1 MSTNTSPK
9 PTPTKIVTFG
19 CWNEHCCD
27 VSSPMYKVINS
38 ISEKDNDA
46 NYFLILGDNIYPQ
59 KTKNASGEKEK
70 IIIDSQ
76 LHDGLDLLKKKI
88 LKTKGS
94 ELYLLLGNHDIEQ
107 ITHDTKIT
115 EKNCTTIIN
124 ERDLSRLNGFNFPTN
139 LTMFQELD
147 TNTLAIMIDTTIYT
161 DDSLDCYSVLG
172 HDPLN
177 LARQQ
182 EEIIKSE
189 MGKKMAERRGGEKYK
204 NIIICGHHPLIGFKN
219 LVVKEGEIK
228 KGVKKPDGIKGGVDT
243 CEIGIY
249 LLLLDVIRLYGDNFF
264 YLCADIHN
272 YQEGN
277 IIMSNGVDSMT
288 IKQHIVGIGGAH
300 LDKDYN
306 GKYIDKQER
315 DDFLKT
321 TMPPPN
327 LTQIEVFLN
336 SQTIDYT
343 KPANINIIDKDKQ
356 INLNYTIGEHFSD
369 YGYLVSEIMNDE
381 VIFRAVNLHIDV
393 PISISSSSSSSGGKR
408 TKKRRSK
415 KGKKSKQKNKKTKK
429 INKKKYG
436 GNQEKSYDFSKI
448 HPASIFI

>member
-1 MSTNTSPK
+1 MATTSR
-9 PTPTKIVTFG
+9 PTSRPTKIVTFG

-27 VSSPMYKVINS
+27 VYSPMYKVINA

-46 NYFLILGDNIYPQ
+46 NYFFILGDNIYPQ

-70 IIIDSQ
+70 IILDGQ
-76 LHDGLDLLKKKI
+76 LHDGIDLLKKKLL
-88 LKTKGS
+88 LKKS
-94 ELYLLLGNHDIEQ
+94 SQLYLLLGNHDIEQ
-107 ITHDTKIT
+107 ITHDTKMT
-115 EKNCTTIIN
+115 EKNCTTLIN
-124 ERDLSRLNGFNFPTN
+124 ERDLSRLNGFNFPNN

-161 DDSLDCYSVLG
+161 DDSLDCYRELG

-177 LARQQ
+177 LSRQQ

-189 MGKKMAERRGGEKYK
+189 MEKKMSERKGGEKYK

-243 CEIGIY
+243 HEIGIY
-249 LLLLDVIRLYGDNFF
+249 LLLLDVIRPYGNNFF

-277 IIMSNGVDSMT
+277 IIMSNGRDSMT

-306 GKYIDKQER
+306 GKYIDKQDR

-321 TMPPPN
+321 TPPPN
-327 LTQIEVFLN
+327 SAQIEVFLN
-336 SQTIDYT
+336 SQPIDYT
-343 KPANINIIDKDKQ
+343 KPANVFIIDKDKQ

-369 YGYLVSEIMNDE
+369 YGYLVSEIMNNE
-381 VIFRAVNLHIDV
+381 VTFRAVNLHIDS
-393 PISISSSSSSSGGKR
+393 PIPSSSGGKR